1 MTTPKL
7 TEQRA
12 AIKFCV
18 KLNKTPSETMSML
31 SDANLKPPVCRALV
45 YKWHKRFREG
55 RESFEDDSGRER
67 PKLVSS
73 AMIQRVNDVV
83 DEDRRI
89 TIGEI
94 CDRIHVSYGTIQ
106 TILTEKLCMHRICAR
121 WIPRLLSAGDKSR
134 RVVASREFLRRYNNQ
149 GEAFLKRIITTEEN
163 WLFFY
168 DPESKQQ
175 SSQ

>member
-18 KLNKTPSETMSML
+18 KLNKTPSETMNML

-55 RESFEDDSGRER
+55 RESLEDDSGRGR

-121 WIPRLLSAGDKSR
+121 WIPRLLSADDKSR
-134 RVVASREFLRRYNNQ
+134 RVVASRDFC
-149 GEAFLKRIITTEEN
+149 AVTTTKAMR
-163 WLFFY
+163 
-168 DPESKQQ
+168 S
-175 SSQ
+175 